1 MSDDTTG
8 RGETFLS
15 RWSRRKQTEPTI
27 RERED
32 ARVDD
37 EVAVQRG
44 LPSKPAPLEAQALP
58 ADLPPIE
65 SLTPSSDFTR
75 FMRPD
80 VPPAARNEAMKKLFG
95 DPHFNVMD
103 GLDIYIDDYT
113 KADPIPLAMLKDL
126 AQSRMLRL
134 FDYEDEKKSD
144 QGIPGEPVPAP
155 ALSTGAAVAEP
166 MLPQPASA
174 PAVTGDGVD
183 QPVAAADRPD
193 QG

>member
-1 MSDDTTG
+1 MSDDPTG

-15 RWSRRKQTEPTI
+15 RWSRRKQTEPET

-58 ADLPPIE
+58 TDLPPIE

-80 VPPAARNEAMKKLFG
+80 VPPAARNAAMKKLFG

-103 GLDIYIDDYT
+103 GLDTYIDDYT
-113 KADPIPLAMLKDL
+113 LADPIPLAMLKDL

-134 FDYEDEKKSD
+134 FDYEDEKAGESVS
-144 QGIPGEPVPAP
+144 GEPAP
-155 ALSTGAAVAEP
+155 TLATDSAMTEP
-166 MLPQPASA
+166 MLPQPAIA
-174 PAVTGDGVD
+174 PSGILDGAD
-183 QPVAAADRPD
+183 QPLAAAPRRD
-193 QG
+193 QE

>member
-1 MSDDTTG
+1 MSDDPLG

-15 RWSRRKQTEPTI
+15 RWSRRKQAEPDF
-27 RERED
+27 RKCED
-32 ARVDD
+32 ARVED
-37 EVAVQRG
+37 EVSAQRG
-44 LPSKPAPLEAQALP
+44 VPAKQEPLPAQTVP

-80 VPPAARNEAMKKLFG
+80 VPPVARNAAMKKLFG
-95 DPHFNVMD
+95 DPHFNLMD

-134 FDYEDEKKSD
+134 FDDDDEKNSEAA
-144 QGIPGEPVPAP
+144 PAAPAP
-155 ALSTGAAVAEP
+155 LAKADSATVEASLSQAGI
-166 MLPQPASA
+166 A
-174 PAVTGDGVD
+174 PADLHATD
-183 QPVAAADRPD
+183 QPVADVPRVD

>member
-1 MSDDTTG
+1 MSDDPLG

-15 RWSRRKQTEPTI
+15 RWSRRKQAEPDS
-27 RERED
+27 RARED
-32 ARVDD
+32 AGVED
-37 EVAVQRG
+37 EVSAQRG
-44 LPSKPAPLEAQALP
+44 LPAKPEPQQAQTVP
-58 ADLPPIE
+58 ADLPSIE

-80 VPPAARNEAMKKLFG
+80 VPPAARNAAMKKLFG

-134 FDYEDEKKSD
+134 FDYDDEKNT
-144 QGIPGEPVPAP
+144 EPAP
-155 ALSTGAAVAEP
+155 AAPALAPSADSAAAEAA
-166 MLPQPASA
+166 LPQPAIA
-174 PAVTGDGVD
+174 PADLHATDLPR
-183 QPVAAADRPD
+183 PVAPRID

>member
-1 MSDDTTG
+1 MSDDPTG

-15 RWSRRKQTEPTI
+15 RWSRRKQTEPEI

-32 ARVDD
+32 TRVED
-37 EVAVQRG
+37 EVSAQRG
-44 LPSKPAPLEAQALP
+44 LPSKPAPLEAQAVP
-58 ADLPPIE
+58 ADLPSID

-80 VPPAARNEAMKKLFG
+80 VPPAARNAAMRKLFG

-134 FDYEDEKKSD
+134 FDHEDEKA
-144 QGIPGEPVPAP
+144 GEPVPGEPAP
-155 ALSTGAAVAEP
+155 ALSTDSAIAEP
-166 MLPQPASA
+166 MLPQPSIA
-174 PAVTGDGVD
+174 PDDTGDGAD
-183 QPVAAADRPD
+183 QPVAAAPRLD

>member
-1 MSDDTTG
+1 MSDDPTR

-15 RWSRRKQTEPTI
+15 RWSRRKQTEPES
-27 RERED
+27 RGRED
-32 ARVDD
+32 ARTED
-37 EVAVQRG
+37 ELAVKRG
-44 LPSKPAPLEAQALP
+44 LPATPGPTQAQAVP
-58 ADLPPIE
+58 ADLPPVE

-80 VPPAARNEAMKKLFG
+80 VPPAARNAAMKKLFG

-134 FDYEDEKKSD
+134 FDYEDEKAA
-144 QGIPGEPVPAP
+144 EPAPTEPPP
-155 ALSTGAAVAEP
+155 ALSTDSAMTEP
-166 MLPQPASA
+166 ILPQPAIA
-174 PAVTGDGVD
+174 PADIRDEVD
-183 QPVAAADRPD
+183 QPVTAAPRLD
-193 QG
+193 QA

>member
-1 MSDDTTG
+1 VSTDPLG
-8 RGETFLS
+8 RGEKFLS
-15 RWSRRKQTEPTI
+15 RWSRRKQAEPEL

-37 EVAVQRG
+37 EVSTQRG
-44 LPSKPAPLEAQALP
+44 MPAKPEPPQAQALP

-65 SLTPSSDFTR
+65 TLTPNSDFTR

-80 VPPAARNEAMKKLFG
+80 VPPVARNAAMKKLFG

-113 KADPIPLAMLKDL
+113 KPDPIPLAMLKDL

-134 FDYEDEKKSD
+134 FDYEDEKAA
-144 QGIPGEPVPAP
+144 EPASAAP
-155 ALSTGAAVAEP
+155 AASPVADSAPAEA
-166 MLPQPASA
+166 MLPQPGIA
-174 PAVTGDGVD
+174 PADVPAMD
-183 QPVAAADRPD
+183 QPKPAAGSVD
-193 QG
+193 